1 MELLR
6 LVVWLV
12 FCLVFVTTQSSRP
25 TFVLASVVVLRLLL
39 PSTSGSLL
47 IGDWE
52 GNGAL
57 HPATVLLGAYCLF
70 GMRGGSPA
78 IAAEVRLR
86 RGWYAGLAIVAFLLV
101 VEAVVGSGPTSLLGL
116 TNAVLAPIL
125 LCVAARVQ
133 ERVSPGSLRRLA
145 LVFVGTMVVVA
156 VLVVAQSVS
165 HSDLPWGSGPVTG
178 QFRPRGTFDSALD
191 LGFAASTAI
200 PLTAFIRPV
209 PARLVTAMLL
219 LSAVVLSASRV
230 PTVVAVVGFAWILVR
245 TTRSFAAIVTTL
257 VSGGAAVL
265 VVTRTTVLDG
275 LVGRLTGDDGS
286 SSSARGA
293 AAQYVLDH
301 VWDHTLVGGGWGA
314 AWALKGTVLRTSLEN
329 SYAILAFDLGLV
341 PVVALVVLQLV
352 PALRSRAPVAARIA
366 VVAGITLGFCYS
378 GFATMSAAST
388 VLWLALA
395 LCTPDAGAPAR
406 GAPRVRAVVD
416 LAAGLGATRTAPD
429 RQRVVA

>member
-25 TFVLASVVVLRLLL
+25 TFVLASVVVLRLVL

-70 GMRGGSPA
+70 GMRGGSQA
-78 IAAEVRLR
+78 IAAEVGHR

-156 VLVVAQSVS
+156 VLVVLQSVS
-165 HSDLPWGSGPVTG
+165 HSDLPWGTGPVTG

-191 LGFAASTAI
+191 LGFAASIAI
-200 PLTAFIRPV
+200 PLTAFVRPV

-245 TTRSFAAIVTTL
+245 TTRSFAAIVTAM
-257 VSGGAAVL
+257 VSCGAAVL

-275 LVGRLTGDDGS
+275 LVERLTGDDGS

-395 LCTPDAGAPAR
+395 LCTPAAGVARAAPDVR
-406 GAPRVRAVVD
+406 GVVD
-416 LAAGLGATRTAPD
+416 LAAAARVTRTAPY
-429 RQRVVA
+429 RERAVV